1 MLQTSESRLRDIINK
16 SITERAADNSLN
28 EKIILLE
35 KEKNE
40 FLTEI
45 ANLKSTLISKS
56 DEIKTLEKSLI
67 SCQEEL
73 GVKIDYIKQ
82 HELSLDSQNS
92 QMIVLESQVQ
102 QLEAN
107 KVLQEQM
114 LQAKNEEI
122 QLKRRN
128 ETRLLDLN
136 TSLSTKNKQLEDD
149 VKMLKANYCFDYI
162 PDTVQSLTILE
173 YTVIQGIE
181 MCYCELQQKSVG
193 MFSNP

>member
-1 MLQTSESRLRDIINK
+1 
-16 SITERAADNSLN
+16 
-28 EKIILLE
+28 
-35 KEKNE
+35 
-40 FLTEI
+40 
-45 ANLKSTLISKS
+45 
-56 DEIKTLEKSLI
+56 
-67 SCQEEL
+67 
-73 GVKIDYIKQ
+73 
-82 HELSLDSQNS
+82 
-92 QMIVLESQVQ
+92 
-102 QLEAN
+102 
-107 KVLQEQM
+107 M

-122 QLKRRN
+122 QLKWEMVVIALMCRRRN

-193 MFSNP
+193 MFSNPWLSTITE